1 MADPPGFKSNELTPE
16 DLQVIRDFLET
27 DDFATGSPDDD
38 DQARARPAMSMLP
51 GEAGQESEWGEGNEG
66 SEGRDPGED
75 EGEDEMLAIFAT
87 EVDEDIAEM
96 QQALGVLQLEYLGSQ
111 DVSVL
116 PASALPA
123 LAALRRG
130 AHKIRGTSAAMGCNA
145 MSTIAHAIEAL
156 VDLARSRKIE
166 PHTGLLALGH
176 AVEALKTTLESVVTK
191 GQESILPLLTLEE
204 NFTDMQLPLR
214 NMGLDGEIED
224 GEPDEVGAPGEPR
237 GLPGEAALTGVESR
251 RLEQL
256 VLHAGQMAEQQQEI
270 DFARQQ
276 VETAL
281 ADLHAA
287 QARLRRI
294 ETFVASMPTML
305 TSPLVDTEQVVPSIE
320 ELAPSSLVARI
331 LREAAQRTGRA
342 YQPDPL
348 SARAAQSPFASTQAL
363 AESMLWDELELD
375 LFTEEHV
382 LARSLS
388 EAIADV
394 ATATAQLQQ
403 ALAHLDALVKQQA
416 AHAGAIRDNLLALQ
430 PAAFPALAS
439 RSQHAIQMATRGLL
453 LRAGEQQVI
462 VPFSQV
468 QRLDYSGH
476 AQAGQVYLLNTLL
489 DFRSNS
495 PIPAMNEAGHISPV
509 LILRDSTQSAPTE
522 GSTSFS
528 VSEGDPRVPAPP
540 FTTPAPTAI
549 SPAVQV
555 DEVLGEVELR
565 VRPLPL
571 ALQRPGI
578 SGAAINRAGE
588 VVLALDLPAL
598 IRQHQER
605 ERSAEVTAAPGDE
618 RDAEITQSTPY
629 PAERVPRVLIV
640 DDSVF
645 MRRTLSLTLAS
656 QGYVLIEARDG
667 IEALERLTSAL
678 PDVLLLDLEMPNL
691 NGYELL
697 NILDDREL
705 LPDLKII
712 LLTSRSSEKHRQR
725 AQGLG
730 IHAYLTKPCSEEALL
745 STVAGVLQRS

>member
-1 MADPPGFKSNELTPE
+1 MADPSPFKSNELTPE
-16 DLQVIRDFLET
+16 DLEVIRDFLAT

-38 DQARARPAMSMLP
+38 DQARPAISALP
-51 GEAGQESEWGEGNEG
+51 GQPGQGSEGSVG

-75 EGEDEMLAIFAT
+75 ESEDEMLAIFAT

-96 QQALGVLQLEYLGSQ
+96 QRALGALQLEYLGSQ
-111 DVSVL
+111 DVSAL

-123 LAALRRG
+123 LAAVRRG
-130 AHKIRGTSAAMGCNA
+130 AHKIRGTSAAIGCNA

-176 AVEALKTTLESVVTK
+176 TVEALKTTLESVVTK

-204 NFTDMQLPLR
+204 SFTDMQLPLR
-214 NMGLDGEIED
+214 NMGLDGENED
-224 GEPDEVGAPGEPR
+224 DEPDEVGEPGEPR
-237 GLPGEAALTGVESR
+237 DLPGEAAFTRVESR

-256 VLHAGQMAEQQQEI
+256 VLHAGQLAERRQEI
-270 DFARQQ
+270 DFARQE

-294 ETFVASMPTML
+294 EMFVASMPTVL
-305 TSPLVDTEQVVPSIE
+305 TSPLVDTDQVVPSIE

-331 LREAAQRTGRA
+331 LRESAQRTGRI
-342 YQPDPL
+342 YQPGPL
-348 SARAAQSPFASTQAL
+348 TARAAQSPLASAQAL
-363 AESMLWDELELD
+363 AETMLWDELELD

-403 ALAHLDALVKQQA
+403 ALAHLDAMVKQQA
-416 AHAGAIRDNLLALQ
+416 AQAGAIRDDVLALQ
-430 PAAFPALAS
+430 PAAFPASTS
-439 RSQHAIQMATRGLL
+439 RSPHALQMATRGLL
-453 LRAGEQQVI
+453 LRTGEQQVI
-462 VPFSQV
+462 VPFSLV
-468 QRLDYSGH
+468 QRIDYSGH
-476 AQAGQVYLLNTLL
+476 AQPGQVYLLNTLL
-489 DFRSNS
+489 DFRSN
-495 PIPAMNEAGHISPV
+495 PPMPAINEAGHISPV
-509 LILRDSTQSAPTE
+509 LILRDNTQSTLPA
-522 GSTSFS
+522 
-528 VSEGDPRVPAPP
+528 APP
-540 FTTPAPTAI
+540 AL
-549 SPAVQV
+549 AVQV
-555 DEVLGEVELR
+555 DEALGEVELR
-565 VRPLPL
+565 VRPLPP

-578 SGAAINRAGE
+578 TGTAINRAGE
-588 VVLALDLPAL
+588 VVLALDLLAL
-598 IRQHQER
+598 ISQHQER
-605 ERSAEVTAAPGDE
+605 ERTGEVTATPGDE
-618 RDAEITQSTPY
+618 RNAEIMQATRY
-629 PAERVPRVLIV
+629 PEERVPRVLIV

-656 QGYVLIEARDG
+656 KGYVLIEASDG

-745 STVAGVLQRS
+745 ATVAGVLQRA